1 MRILMTAWACAALL
15 VAGTAGAETPEEQRL
30 TDANEV
36 LEQLADIPEDG
47 IPPALL
53 GSAYGVAVIP
63 NVLKVGLVVGARWG
77 RGVLVVRQPD
87 GQWSQPSF
95 ITVTGG
101 SVGWQAG
108 AQSSDLILVFKNR
121 RGVDG
126 ITSGKLTL
134 GADASVAAGPVGRY
148 TSASTDIRLRS
159 EVYSYSRSRGLFL
172 GVAVDGA
179 ALSIDQSAN
188 AAFYAK
194 PGVSAEAIFTA
205 DDVTAPVEARRFVAT
220 LTRLTP
226 DEGTPL
232 PPPAQ
237 GPGTGDAAPAPA
249 DGPEP
254 AVRTYGI
261 GDGGG
266 EPPAA
271 EEPET
276 FEPVEPA
283 EPAEPAE
290 PTDPD

>member
-1 MRILMTAWACAALL
+1 MRTLMTAWICAAVLL
-15 VAGTAGAETPEEQRL
+15 TGTARAETPEEQRL
-30 TDANEV
+30 TDAIEV
-36 LEQLADIPEDG
+36 LEQLAAIPENG

-63 NVLKVGLVVGARWG
+63 NVVKVGLVVGARWG

-87 GQWSQPSF
+87 GQWSQPAF
-95 ITVTGG
+95 ISVTGG

-121 RGVDG
+121 RGVEG
-126 ITSGKLTL
+126 ITDGKLTL

-159 EVYSYSRSRGLFL
+159 EVYSYSRTRGLFL
-172 GVAVDGA
+172 GVALDGA

-188 AAFYAK
+188 AAFYAQ
-194 PGVSAEAIFTA
+194 PGVSAEAIFAA
-205 DDVTAPVEARRFVAT
+205 DGVTAPVEVRHFIAT

-226 DEGTPL
+226 EDGTAL
-232 PPPAQ
+232 PPPDGNA
-237 GPGTGDAAPAPA
+237 GAGDDAAEGG

-261 GDGGG
+261 GDGAG
-266 EPPAA
+266 EPPPA
-271 EEPET
+271 EEPDEPET
-276 FEPVEPA
+276 FEPVEP
-283 EPAEPAE
+283 
-290 PTDPD
+290 D

>member
-1 MRILMTAWACAALL
+1 
-15 VAGTAGAETPEEQRL
+15 
-30 TDANEV
+30 
-36 LEQLADIPEDG
+36 
-47 IPPALL
+47 
-53 GSAYGVAVIP
+53 VAVIP
-63 NVLKVGLVVGARWG
+63 DVLKVGLVVGARWG
-77 RGVLVVRQPD
+77 KGVLVVRQPD

-121 RGVDG
+121 RGVEG
-126 ITSGKLTL
+126 ITDGKLTL

-179 ALSIDQSAN
+179 SLGIDQSAN
-188 AAFYAK
+188 AAFYAT
-194 PGVSAEAIFTA
+194 PGVSAESIFSA
-205 DDVTAPVEARRFVAT
+205 DGVTAPVQARRFVAT

-226 DEGTPL
+226 EDGTAL

-237 GPGTGDAAPAPA
+237 EADGGAGAAPVR

-254 AVRTYGI
+254 EVRTYGI
-261 GDGGG
+261 GDGAG
-266 EPPAA
+266 EPPPSEA
-271 EEPET
+271 EPET
-276 FEPVEPA
+276 FEPVEP
-283 EPAEPAE
+283 E
-290 PTDPD
+290 

>member
-1 MRILMTAWACAALL
+1 MKTLMTAFACAALVL
-15 VAGTAGAETPEEQRL
+15 TGVARAETPEEQRL
-30 TDANEV
+30 VNATEV
-36 LEQLADIPEDG
+36 LEQLADIPEGG

-77 RGVLVVRQPD
+77 KGVLVVRQAD
-87 GQWSQPSF
+87 GQWSQPTF
-95 ITVTGG
+95 ISVTGG

-126 ITSGKLTL
+126 ITNGKLTL

-159 EVYSYSRSRGLFL
+159 EVYSYSRTRGLFL

-179 ALSIDQSAN
+179 SLGIDESAN
-188 AAFYAK
+188 AAFYAT
-194 PGVSAEAIFTA
+194 PGVSAEAIFAA
-205 DDVTAPVEARRFVAT
+205 DGVTAPVEARRFVAT

-226 DEGTPL
+226 DEALPL
-232 PPPAQ
+232 PPPGQ
-237 GPGTGDAAPAPA
+237 KAPAAAETPRA
-249 DGPEP
+249 GNGDGPEP
-254 AVRTYGI
+254 GVRTYGI
-261 GDGGG
+261 GDGAG
-266 EPPAA
+266 EPEPA

-276 FEPVEPA
+276 FEPV
-283 EPAEPAE
+283 
-290 PTDPD
+290 DPD

>member
-1 MRILMTAWACAALL
+1 MRTLMTACVCSALL
-15 VAGTAGAETPEEQRL
+15 LSGVARAETPEEQRL
-30 TDANEV
+30 VNATEV
-36 LEQLADIPEDG
+36 LEQLADIPEGG

-77 RGVLVVRQPD
+77 KGVLVVRQAD
-87 GQWSQPSF
+87 GQWSQPTF
-95 ITVTGG
+95 ISVTGG

-126 ITSGKLTL
+126 ITDGKLTL

-159 EVYSYSRSRGLFL
+159 EVYSYSRTRGLFL

-179 ALSIDQSAN
+179 SLGIDESAN
-188 AAFYAK
+188 AAFYAT
-194 PGVSAEAIFTA
+194 PGVSAEAIFAA
-205 DDVTAPVEARRFVAT
+205 DGVTAPVEARRFIAT

-226 DEGTPL
+226 DEALPL
-232 PPPAQ
+232 PPPGQ
-237 GPGTGDAAPAPA
+237 KAPVEAETRREA

-254 AVRTYGI
+254 GVRTYGI
-261 GDGGG
+261 GDGAG
-266 EPPAA
+266 EPEPV

-276 FEPVEPA
+276 FEPV
-283 EPAEPAE
+283 
-290 PTDPD
+290 DPE

>member
-1 MRILMTAWACAALL
+1 MRILMTAWVCAAVLL
-15 VAGTAGAETPEEQRL
+15 AGVVRAETPEEQRL
-30 TDANEV
+30 INATEV
-36 LEQLADIPEDG
+36 LEQLAAIPEDG

-63 NVLKVGLVVGARWG
+63 DVLKVGLVVGARWG
-77 RGVLVVRQPD
+77 KGVLVVRQPD

-95 ITVTGG
+95 ISVTGG

-121 RGVDG
+121 RGVEG
-126 ITSGKLTL
+126 ITDGKLTL

-148 TSASTDIRLRS
+148 TSASTDIRFRS

-179 ALSIDQSAN
+179 ALGIDQSAN
-188 AAFYAK
+188 AAFYAT
-194 PGVSAEAIFTA
+194 PGVSAESIFSA
-205 DDVTAPVEARRFVAT
+205 DGVTAPVQARRFVAT

-226 DEGTPL
+226 EDGTAL

-237 GPGTGDAAPAPA
+237 EAGGDDGPAPA
-249 DGPEP
+249 REGPEP
-254 AVRTYGI
+254 EVRTYGI
-261 GDGGG
+261 GDGAG
-266 EPPAA
+266 EPPPPGE

-276 FEPVEPA
+276 FEPVEPDA
-283 EPAEPAE
+283 PR
-290 PTDPD
+290 

>member
-1 MRILMTAWACAALL
+1 MKSITTVWLTAWVCAAALL
-15 VAGTAGAETPEEQRL
+15 AGTARAETPEEQRL
-30 TDANEV
+30 INATEV
-36 LEQLADIPEDG
+36 LEQLAAIPEDG

-53 GSAYGVAVIP
+53 GRAYGVAVIP
-63 NVLKVGLVVGARWG
+63 DVLKVGLVVGARWG
-77 RGVLVVRQPD
+77 KGVLVVRQPD
-87 GQWSQPSF
+87 GQWSEPSF
-95 ITVTGG
+95 ITVAGG

-159 EVYSYSRSRGLFL
+159 EVYSYSRTRGLFL

-194 PGVSAEAIFTA
+194 PGVSADAIFAA
-205 DDVTAPVEARRFVAT
+205 DGITAPVEARRFVAT

-226 DEGTPL
+226 EEGTPL

-237 GPGTGDAAPAPA
+237 EAGAAGGEPASGDE
-249 DGPEP
+249 GPEP

-261 GDGGG
+261 GDGAG
-266 EPPAA
+266 EPPA
-271 EEPET
+271 EEEQEPET
-276 FEPVEPA
+276 FEPV
-283 EPAEPAE
+283 
-290 PTDPD
+290 DPDQAD